1 MAAAA
6 CRRRGNREQGGKK
19 IKRAYRFRED
29 PEQPKVRINERIR
42 LSPVRLVD
50 EDGTQLGIVPVEE
63 ALRIARSKGLDLVE
77 VAPNAR
83 PIVCKILDYGRYRY
97 EQEKKAREA
106 KKQQHHVEVKE
117 VKYRPNINEHDF
129 QTKTRRARKFLEQ
142 GKHVKVTIMFRR
154 REMRRPE
161 NGYEILRKV
170 REELAD
176 IAKVDRE
183 PTPELEGRDLTMVF
197 SPLKGK
203 PAAPKTETETAR
215 KAGSD

>member
-1 MAAAA
+1 
-6 CRRRGNREQGGKK
+6 
-19 IKRAYRFRED
+19 
-29 PEQPKVRINERIR
+29 
-42 LSPVRLVD
+42 VD

-63 ALRIARSKGLDLVE
+63 ALQIARSKGLDLVE

-161 NGYEILRKV
+161 NGYEILKKV

-203 PAAPKTETETAR
+203 PTQPRAEAEPVQQAESE
-215 KAGSD
+215 